1 MKKPKPQR
9 TTLKEFIR
17 SYGGAKLARL
27 CGVDRSLPCKWG
39 SGKVRITN
47 LDHIQIILREA
58 KGTLELADLQV
69 KKGGAQ

>member
-27 CGVDRSLPCKWG
+27 CGVDRSLPCKWAAG
-39 SGKVRITN
+39 RVRITN
-47 LDHIQIILREA
+47 LAHVQIILREA
-58 KGTLELADLQV
+58 NGALELADLQV
-69 KKGGAQ
+69 RKGGAQ